1 MLTTLSSTGPLL
13 GACTVCP
20 VVRPAEIGL
29 LLPGGLSWRS
39 VLEWV
44 DRCRRWGLD
53 RLWLSDEGAAAA
65 RVAGLGRRYDGLRV
79 GLSAGEMEEAAA
91 VLSGMAGGEAYW
103 HRGRLSRAE
112 GARCLPPSPQV
123 AGYPLWSAETTDEP

>member
-79 GLSAGEMEEAAA
+79 GLVVRPRRRLLT
-91 VLSGMAGGEAYW
+91 VLAKDLTS
-103 HRGRLSRAE
+103 LD
-112 GARCLPPSPQV
+112 V
-123 AGYPLWSAETTDEP
+123 I